1 MGQDDALKNF
11 LFYFVVFNVEM
22 LAQQRQSVSE
32 PQTSRP
38 HHRPANKRR
47 MQEGSDTNLVFANL
61 TR

>member
-1 MGQDDALKNF
+1 
-11 LFYFVVFNVEM
+11 M

-61 TR
+61 TK